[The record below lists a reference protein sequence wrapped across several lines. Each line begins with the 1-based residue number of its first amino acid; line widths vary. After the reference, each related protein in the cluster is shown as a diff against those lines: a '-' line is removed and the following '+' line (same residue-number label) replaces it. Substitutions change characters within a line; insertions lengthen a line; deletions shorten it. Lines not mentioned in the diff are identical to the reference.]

1 MNMDYLQYVES
12 DSYLNKLDPR
22 TKFVFFVVMAIV
34 TSVVKS
40 LVALIFL
47 GLFLLV
53 IWITS
58 KITKEMLTLL
68 NKLKVLLIFILL
80 LWLVLG
86 IFEEPPVAGGP
97 VFVRTDIGKIH
108 ICFDWYD
115 IYKGLVYSLRIYLM
129 IASFFMV
136 LITTNFS
143 EIILGLC
150 RWHIPYSVA
159 FAIGLVFQIIPIVIH
174 ELQEIME
181 AQSSRGL
188 EIEQCSWLV
197 KIKNYMIFSIPLL
210 FRVIEKAQA
219 ISLAMHYYK
228 LDFSSKRTSY
238 KTIKATRSDLFFA
251 LASAAAVVI
260 TLVLLH
266 FFYIPV

>member
-40 LVALIFL
+40 LVALVFL

-86 IFEEPPVAGGP
+86 IFEEPPVTGGP

-129 IASFFMV
+129 IASFTWF
-136 LITTNFS
+136 
-143 EIILGLC
+143 
-150 RWHIPYSVA
+150 
-159 FAIGLVFQIIPIVIH
+159 
-174 ELQEIME
+174 
-181 AQSSRGL
+181 
-188 EIEQCSWLV
+188 
-197 KIKNYMIFSIPLL
+197 
-210 FRVIEKAQA
+210 
-219 ISLAMHYYK
+219 
-228 LDFSSKRTSY
+228 
-238 KTIKATRSDLFFA
+238 
-251 LASAAAVVI
+251 
-260 TLVLLH
+260 
-266 FFYIPV
+266 